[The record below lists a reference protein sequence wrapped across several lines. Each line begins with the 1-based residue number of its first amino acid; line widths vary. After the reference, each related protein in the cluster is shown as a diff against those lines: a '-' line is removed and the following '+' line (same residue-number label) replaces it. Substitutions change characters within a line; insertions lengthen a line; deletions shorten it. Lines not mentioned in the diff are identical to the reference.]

1 MKKKLLIAV
10 AFLAGLIAVIA
21 IVGWMLPQGHQVSR
35 TATIAAAPDQVFTII
50 SDVSKYPE
58 WRGDVTQV
66 EMLPDDGRGTRF
78 REHGPSGP
86 VVFRIERADSPRT
99 LFVRID
105 DPGQPF
111 GGTWTY
117 SLKPEGE
124 GTSLTITEDGEVYN
138 PIFRFMFHF
147 VFSKTKTLETY
158 LAALQKR
165 VSGSAAPNPL
175 Q

>member
-1 MKKKLLIAV
+1 MKKKVLIAV
-10 AFLAGLIAVIA
+10 ASLAGLVAAVA
-21 IVGWMLPQGHQVSR
+21 IVGWTLPQGHQVSR
-35 TATIAAAPDQVFTII
+35 TATIAASPAQVFTII
-50 SDVSKYPE
+50 SDVAKYAE

-66 EMLPDDGRGTRF
+66 EMLPDDGKGLRF

-86 VVFRIERADSPRT
+86 VVFRVELADAPRT
-99 LFVRID
+99 MLVRID

-117 SLKPEGE
+117 SLKPEGA

-138 PIFRFMFHF
+138 PIFRFMFNF

-165 VSGSAAPNPL
+165 AIT
-175 Q
+175 

>member
-1 MKKKLLIAV
+1 MKKRIGLTLLV
-10 AFLAGLIAVIA
+10 LAGLVAAMA
-21 IVGWMLPQGHQVSR
+21 IVGWTLPQGHQVSR
-35 TATIAAAPDQVFTII
+35 TATIAAPPERVFAII
-50 SDVSKYPE
+50 SDVSKYAE

-86 VVFRIERADSPRT
+86 VVFRVELIEAPQRMR
-99 LFVRID
+99 VRID

-117 SLKPEGE
+117 ALKPEGT

-138 PIFRFMFHF
+138 PIFRFMFSF

-158 LAALQKR
+158 LAALQKY
-165 VSGSAAPNPL
+165 VSSSPASNPL

>member
-1 MKKKLLIAV
+1 MKKKVLIAV
-10 AFLAGLIAVIA
+10 AVLAGLLAAMA
-21 IVGWMLPQGHQVSR
+21 IVGWTLPQGHHVSR
-35 TATIAAAPDQVFTII
+35 TATIAAAPAQVFAII
-50 SDVSKYPE
+50 SDVSKYAE

-66 EMLPDDGRGTRF
+66 EVLPDDGRGTRF

-86 VVFRIERADSPRT
+86 VVFRVELIEAPQRMS
-99 LFVRID
+99 VRID

-117 SLKPEGE
+117 ELKPEGE

-138 PIFRFMFHF
+138 PLFRFMFNF

-165 VSGSAAPNPL
+165 VSGGPAS
-175 Q
+175 